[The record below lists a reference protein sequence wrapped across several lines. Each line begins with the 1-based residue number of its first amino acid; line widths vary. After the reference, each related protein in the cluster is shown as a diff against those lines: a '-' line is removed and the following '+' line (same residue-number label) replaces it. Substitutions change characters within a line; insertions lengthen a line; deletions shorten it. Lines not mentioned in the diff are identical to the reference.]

1 MSRFNGAD
9 GLPKSSDGLSA
20 LNYGIDR
27 ANPTSSRDGMSAGG
41 PEMVALKM
49 VVDGALVVLEVS
61 SVMDEA
67 WGRSAADLGNPTSR
81 CHER

>member
-1 MSRFNGAD
+1 MSRFNGTN
-9 GLPKSSDGLSA
+9 GLPKSNDGLSA

-27 ANPTSSRDGMSAGG
+27 ANPTSHREWMLAGG

-67 WGRSAADLGNPTSR
+67 WGRSAADLENPASR